1 MRCMHIAVWCVWKC
15 KVNNANE
22 NKKKM
27 EGVRMVFKEI
37 NNKMV
42 AWRDVRLWSYKVLIS
57 SPNTSAHL
65 VDC

>member
-1 MRCMHIAVWCVWKC
+1 M
-15 KVNNANE
+15 
-22 NKKKM
+22 
-27 EGVRMVFKEI
+27 VRIVFKET

-42 AWRDVRLWSYKVLIS
+42 AWRDVGLWSYKVLIS